1 MKDQRGGAE
10 LYEDDTVVYAV
21 RTSTWVKLKWG
32 TILSILDDG
41 LICIVFPPGQY
52 RRGTWTL
59 LASSVLKV
67 ILPEGG
73 E

>member
-1 MKDQRGGAE
+1 MKDQRGAE

-21 RTSTWVKLKWG
+21 RTDSGVKIKYG
-32 TILSILDDG
+32 TILSVLDDG
-41 LICIVFPPGQY
+41 LICIVFPPGQH
-52 RRGTWTL
+52 RRSTWTL